1 MTHQLDKQFVL
12 MKTGSAFHR
21 LYIFPSRFS
30 IAGSESVKNMRNS
43 IFDSLRD
50 NNNLPQIVRFEVS
63 PNLIF
68 QEEFSDRFVRIVRR
82 VPYGF
87 LIFGHLFVLEGGT
100 IVQCGAKTE
109 F

>member
-21 LYIFPSRFS
+21 LYIFPSRSS
-30 IAGSESVKNMRNS
+30 IAGSQIVKNMRNS

-50 NNNLPQIVRFEVS
+50 NNYLPQIVRFEVS

-68 QEEFSDRFVRIVRR
+68 QEEFSDRFIRIVRR
-82 VPYGF
+82 VPHGF
-87 LIFGHLFVLEGGT
+87 LIFGHSFVLEGGT
-100 IVQCGAKTE
+100 IIQCGAKTE

>member
-30 IAGSESVKNMRNS
+30 IAGSESVKNMRNT

-50 NNNLPQIVRFEVS
+50 NNNLPRIVRFEVS
-63 PNLIF
+63 PDLIF
-68 QEEFSDRFVRIVRR
+68 QEEFSDRFIRIGRR
-82 VPYGF
+82 VSHGF
-87 LIFGHLFVLEGGT
+87 LIFGHSFVLEGGT
-100 IVQCGAKTE
+100 IIQCRAKTE